1 MIPGIVS
8 ASGAIAL
15 DTPTLSSAS
24 SAYGGYTFTINNYDA
39 TVVYVLST
47 NVGSI
52 TRAAG
57 TGNITVTGLSNGA
70 SATASVTATKTGYLN
85 SSTATRTGT
94 AYPSCSYSS
103 YYTTTEGGNC
113 GTCGIFGGGQ
123 PSSIACY
130 DITHYVASNAPCM
143 QGSSVITTEWT
154 PVGGWY
160 TCGGSCCS
168 VCGTL
173 C

>member
-8 ASGAIAL
+8 ASGAIVL
-15 DTPTLSSAS
+15 TTPTLSTS
-24 SAYGGYTFTINNYDA
+24 SGAYGGFTFTISNYDA

-94 AYPSCSYSS
+94 SYPSCSYSYS
-103 YYTTTEGGNC
+103 YTTTEGGNC

-123 PSSIACY
+123 PSSISCY
-130 DITHYVASNAPCM
+130 DFTHYVASNATCM
-143 QGSSVITTEWT
+143 QGTTVVTSEYGT
-154 PVGGWY
+154 VGPWY
-160 TCGGSCCS
+160 TCGPSCCEL
-168 VCGTL
+168 CGTL